1 MRVPC
6 SARGGRSI
14 RTGREIRFEIK
25 AFAKKEKERF
35 GMSKKSSGELPG
47 NLYGKKVLFT
57 LTGIAAY
64 MMTVFL
70 CEFLGYV
77 SPALWVFA
85 TAVAAI
91 PGAISVVYLMQLWRH
106 FGVLTLVGVFW
117 ALLMF
122 AGGEVWTAIIPVWCV
137 AVAVFADIVRAAWGM
152 NRKNAMRISYPIF
165 ALMPFGQFISLWLH
179 TDTYAAMAAE
189 EMGTEGY
196 AAGLTAFATPVG
208 LAEVLAAILACGV
221 IGERIAEVIWKKKI
235 ADMN

>member
-1 MRVPC
+1 MQEY
-6 SARGGRSI
+6 RSNAI
-14 RTGREIRFEIK
+14 
-25 AFAKKEKERF
+25 KEKEWS
-35 GMSKKSSGELPG
+35 GMRKGLT
-47 NLYGKKVLFT
+47 GKKVLFT
-57 LTGIAAY
+57 IIGIAAY

-91 PGAISVVYLMQLWRH
+91 PGAIAAVYLMQLWRK
-106 FGVLTLVGVFW
+106 FGALTLVGVLW

-122 AGGEVWTAIIPVWCV
+122 VGGEVWTAIIPVWCI

-152 NRKNAMRISYPIF
+152 NNRNAMRISYPIF

-208 LAEVLAAILACGV
+208 LIGVLAAILMCGAV
-221 IGERIAEVIWKKKI
+221 GERIAEVIWKKKI
-235 ADMN
+235 ADMK

>member
-1 MRVPC
+1 MC
-6 SARGGRSI
+6 KRS
-14 RTGREIRFEIK
+14 
-25 AFAKKEKERF
+25 
-35 GMSKKSSGELPG
+35 S
-47 NLYGKKVLFT
+47 GKKVLFT
-57 LTGIAAY
+57 ILSIAAY

-91 PGAISVVYLMQLWRH
+91 PGAIAMVYLMQLWRN
-106 FGVLTLVGVFW
+106 FGVLTLVGVLW

-122 AGGEVWTAIIPVWCV
+122 AGGEVWTAIIPIWCV
-137 AVAVFADIVRAAWGM
+137 AVALFADIVRTAWGM
-152 NRKNAMRISYPIF
+152 QRENAMRISYPIF

-189 EMGTEGY
+189 EMGTAGY

-208 LAEVLAAILACGV
+208 LMGVLAAILVCGV
-221 IGERIAEVIWKKKI
+221 IGERIAEVIWNKQI
-235 ADMN
+235 ADMK